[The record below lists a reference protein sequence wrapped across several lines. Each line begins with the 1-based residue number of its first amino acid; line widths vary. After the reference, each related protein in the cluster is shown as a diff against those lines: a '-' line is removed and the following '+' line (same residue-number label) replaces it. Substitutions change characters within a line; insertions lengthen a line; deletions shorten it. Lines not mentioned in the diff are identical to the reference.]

1 MKIESLPIEK
11 LIEAEYNPR
20 ELTNDQYQNLKD
32 SLLRFGMIDPIIVNK
47 NKDRKNIIIGG
58 HQRFRIWRDMGQTQ
72 IDCVLIDLDLDKER
86 ELNIRLNKNVG
97 QWDYDALANFFE
109 LDELIEFGFQPFEL
123 DQIEM
128 KMDDIEEVGEI
139 NTGVNFLIQCENADQ
154 MIEIQ
159 QILKTEGQKMDA
171 DKFIQKFKK

>member
-1 MKIESLPIEK
+1 MKITKLPIDS

-32 SLLRFGMIDPIIVNK
+32 SLLRSGMIDPIIVNN

-58 HQRFRIWRDMGQTQ
+58 HQRFRIWRDMGQKD
-72 IDCVLIDLDLDKER
+72 IDAVLVDLELEKER

-97 QWDYDALANFFE
+97 QWDYDALANYFE
-109 LDELIEFGFQPFEL
+109 LDELMDFGFQPFEL

-128 KMDDIEEVGEI
+128 KMDDVEEVDEV

-154 MIEIQ
+154 MHEIQ
-159 QILKTEGQKMDA
+159 QILGTEGQKMDA
-171 DKFIQKFKK
+171 DKFITKFKK

>member
-1 MKIESLPIEK
+1 MKITKLPIDS

-32 SLLRFGMIDPIIVNK
+32 SLLRSGMIDPIIVNN
-47 NKDRKNIIIGG
+47 NKDRKNKIIGG
-58 HQRFRIWRDMGQTQ
+58 HQRFRIWRDMGQKD
-72 IDCVLIDLDLDKER
+72 IDAVLVDLELEKER

-97 QWDYDALANFFE
+97 QWDYDALANYFE
-109 LDELIEFGFQPFEL
+109 LDELMDFGFQPFEL

-128 KMDDIEEVGEI
+128 KMDDVEEVDEV

-154 MIEIQ
+154 MHEIQ
-159 QILKTEGQKMDA
+159 QILGTEGQKMDA
-171 DKFIQKFKK
+171 DKFITKFKK